1 MQLVDEKNTIL
12 KKVMP
17 DFNFDDPIIDPNELV
32 REMHE
37 VRKRDGGIGLAAP
50 QIGVETRVIVIGMGD
65 FQSDGVEEFAK
76 EFFNPEITEYSKDT
90 EYMIEGCLS
99 FPGLFVKVKR
109 PKEITFTY
117 EDLDGTKY
125 VDHLSGITSRIVQH
139 EIDHLN
145 GMRIMDRMID
155 TTIRVKKKPGRNEL
169 VTIKKNDAVKVLK
182 YKKAEKFL
190 NQDWILQ

>member
-1 MQLVDEKNTIL
+1 MQLVNEKDTIL

-32 REMHE
+32 REMHK

-65 FQSDGVEEFAK
+65 FQSDGTEEFAK
-76 EFFNPEITEYSKDT
+76 AFFNPKITEYSEGV
-90 EYMIEGCLS
+90 EYMMEGCLS

-139 EIDHLN
+139 EIDHLDGITFDTKAN
-145 GMRIMDRMID
+145 RIHLQKAKKDRKLSS
-155 TTIRVKKKPGRNEL
+155 R
-169 VTIKKNDAVKVLK
+169 
-182 YKKAEKFL
+182 YKKRIAL
-190 NQDWILQ
+190 DNMI